1 MNRFP
6 GLFFGIMNNTTV
18 IENKQEESSRIY
30 TLFYSFFLIPF
41 MIAIFGAV
49 FFLLFRFITYETND
63 ASELLNQVKIGSAT
77 KRWQSAYELSKVLNN
92 PETIPIET
100 SFKNQMISAY
110 DHSINDDPL
119 VRAYLAIA
127 MGATGDKFYAEKLVN
142 GLQDES
148 RESRLAAIQAVGM
161 VRSKKAVIKL
171 IDIIGHSGYQD
182 ERLAAT
188 MSLGFIG
195 DERAIPKLNEL
206 LEDDEPNIRW
216 DSAIA
221 LAKMGEDSSVPIIK
235 NLMDRD
241 YLMTFPELDY
251 KEINKVI
258 MTAIETSS
266 LIVDNRFE
274 LSLIG
279 LAKSDENLTIRDAA
293 IKTLKKSYNRII

>member
-1 MNRFP
+1 
-6 GLFFGIMNNTTV
+6 MNNTTA
-18 IENKQEESSRIY
+18 IENQKEDSSRIY

-41 MIAIFGAV
+41 MIAIFGAI

-92 PETIPIET
+92 PETIPVDV

-127 MGATGDKFYAEKLVN
+127 MGATGDQFYAEELVN
-142 GLQDES
+142 GLEDES

-161 VRSKKAVIKL
+161 VRSELAVVQL
-171 IDIIGHSGYQD
+171 IDVIDNSDYQD

-195 DERAIPKLNEL
+195 DSRAIPKLNEL

-221 LAKMGEDSSVPIIK
+221 LAKMGEESSVPIIE
-235 NLMDRD
+235 NLMDRE

-266 LIVDNRFE
+266 LVLDNRFE
-274 LSLIG
+274 PRLVE
-279 LAKSDENLTIRDAA
+279 LARSDESLTVRDAA
-293 IKTLKKSYNRII
+293 IKTLKKSYDRTI

>member
-1 MNRFP
+1 MS
-6 GLFFGIMNNTTV
+6 NTTV
-18 IENKQEESSRIY
+18 IANQKEESSRIY

-41 MIAIFGAV
+41 MIAIFGAI

-77 KRWQSAYELSKVLNN
+77 KRWQSAYELSKVLND
-92 PETIPIET
+92 PETIPQDL

-127 MGATGDKFYAEKLVN
+127 MGATGDQFYSEDLVN
-142 GLQDES
+142 GLKDDS

-161 VRSKKAVIKL
+161 VRSKLAVMRL
-171 IDIIGHSGYQD
+171 IDIIDKSDYQD

-195 DERAIPKLNEL
+195 DSRAIPKLNEL

-221 LAKMGEDSSVPIIK
+221 LAKMGEKSSIPVIE

-241 YLMTFPELDY
+241 YLMTFPQLDY

-266 LIVDNRFE
+266 LVVDNRFE
-274 LSLIG
+274 PRLME
-279 LAKSDENLTIRDAA
+279 LAKTDENLTIRDAA
-293 IKTLKKSYNRII
+293 IKTLKRSYDRII

>member
-1 MNRFP
+1 
-6 GLFFGIMNNTTV
+6 MNNTTA
-18 IENKQEESSRIY
+18 IENQKEDSSRIY

-41 MIAIFGAV
+41 MIAIFGAI

-92 PETIPIET
+92 PETIPEDV

-127 MGATGDKFYAEKLVN
+127 MGATGDQFYAEELVN
-142 GLQDES
+142 GLDDES

-161 VRSKKAVIKL
+161 VRSELAVVQL
-171 IDIIGHSGYQD
+171 IDVIDNSDYQD

-195 DERAIPKLNEL
+195 DSRAIPKLNEL

-221 LAKMGEDSSVPIIK
+221 LAKMGEESSVPIIE
-235 NLMDRD
+235 NLMDRE

-266 LIVDNRFE
+266 IVLDNRFE
-274 LSLIG
+274 PRLVE
-279 LAKSDENLTIRDAA
+279 LARSDESLTVRDAA
-293 IKTLKKSYNRII
+293 IKTLKKSYDRII

>member
-1 MNRFP
+1 
-6 GLFFGIMNNTTV
+6 MNNTTA
-18 IENKQEESSRIY
+18 IENQKEDSSGIY

-41 MIAIFGAV
+41 MIAIFGAI

-92 PETIPIET
+92 PETIPEDV

-127 MGATGDKFYAEKLVN
+127 MGATGDQFYAEDLVN
-142 GLQDES
+142 GLEDES

-161 VRSKKAVIKL
+161 VRSELAVVQL
-171 IDIIGHSGYQD
+171 IDVIDNSDYQD

-195 DERAIPKLNEL
+195 DSRAIPKLNEL

-221 LAKMGEDSSVPIIK
+221 LAKMGEESSVPIIE
-235 NLMDRD
+235 NLMDRE

-266 LIVDNRFE
+266 LVLDNRFE
-274 LSLIG
+274 PRLVE
-279 LAKSDENLTIRDAA
+279 LARSDESLTVRDAA
-293 IKTLKKSYNRII
+293 IKTLKKSYDRII

>member
-1 MNRFP
+1 
-6 GLFFGIMNNTTV
+6 MNNTTA
-18 IENKQEESSRIY
+18 IENQKEDSSRIY

-41 MIAIFGAV
+41 MIAIFGAI

-92 PETIPIET
+92 PETIPEDI
-100 SFKNQMISAY
+100 SFKNQMVSAY

-127 MGATGDKFYAEKLVN
+127 MGATGDQFYAEELVN
-142 GLQDES
+142 GLEDES

-161 VRSKKAVIKL
+161 VRSELAVVQL
-171 IDIIGHSGYQD
+171 IDIINNSDYQD

-195 DERAIPKLNEL
+195 DSRAIPKLNEL

-221 LAKMGEDSSVPIIK
+221 LAKMGEESSVPIIE
-235 NLMDRD
+235 NLMDRE

-266 LIVDNRFE
+266 IVLDNRFE
-274 LSLIG
+274 PRLVE
-279 LAKSDENLTIRDAA
+279 LARSDESLTVRDAA
-293 IKTLKKSYNRII
+293 IKTLKKSYDRAI

>member
-1 MNRFP
+1 MS
-6 GLFFGIMNNTTV
+6 NTTV
-18 IENKQEESSRIY
+18 IANQKEESSRIY

-41 MIAIFGAV
+41 MIAIFGAI

-92 PETIPIET
+92 PETIPEDV

-110 DHSINDDPL
+110 NHSINDDAL

-127 MGATGDKFYAEKLVN
+127 MGATGDKFYAEELVN
-142 GLQDES
+142 GLNDES

-161 VRSKKAVIKL
+161 VRSELAVMQL
-171 IDIIGHSGYQD
+171 IDVINNSDYQD

-195 DERAIPKLNEL
+195 DSKAIPKLNEL

-221 LAKMGEDSSVPIIK
+221 LAKMGEKSSIPVIE

-241 YLMTFPELDY
+241 YLMTFPQLDY

-266 LIVDNRFE
+266 LVVDNRFE
-274 LSLIG
+274 PRLME
-279 LAKSDENLTIRDAA
+279 LAKTDENLTVRDAA
-293 IKTLKKSYNRII
+293 IKTLKRSYDRII

>member
-1 MNRFP
+1 MS
-6 GLFFGIMNNTTV
+6 NTTV
-18 IENKQEESSRIY
+18 IANQKEESSRIY

-41 MIAIFGAV
+41 MIAIFGAI

-92 PETIPIET
+92 PETIPQEL

-127 MGATGDKFYAEKLVN
+127 MGATGDQFYAEDLVN
-142 GLQDES
+142 GLKDDS

-161 VRSKKAVIKL
+161 VRSELAVVQL
-171 IDIIGHSGYQD
+171 IDVIDNSDYQD

-195 DERAIPKLNEL
+195 DSRAIPKLNEL

-221 LAKMGEDSSVPIIK
+221 LAKMGEESSVPIIE
-235 NLMDRD
+235 NLMDRE

-266 LIVDNRFE
+266 LVLDNRFE
-274 LSLIG
+274 PRLVE
-279 LAKSDENLTIRDAA
+279 LAKSDESLTVRDAA
-293 IKTLKKSYNRII
+293 IKTLKKSYDRII

>member
-1 MNRFP
+1 MS
-6 GLFFGIMNNTTV
+6 NTTT
-18 IENKQEESSRIY
+18 IESHENESSRIY

-49 FFLLFRFITYETND
+49 FFLLFRFITFETDD

-92 PETIPIET
+92 PETIPQEMT
-100 SFKNQMISAY
+100 FKNQMISAY

-127 MGATGDKFYAEKLVN
+127 MGATGDKFYGNELIK
-142 GLQDES
+142 GLKDDA

-161 VRSKKAVIKL
+161 VRSEEAVMDLIHIVKKS
-171 IDIIGHSGYQD
+171 DYQD

-195 DERAIPKLNEL
+195 DDRSIPMLNEL

-216 DSAIA
+216 DAAIA
-221 LAKMGEDSSVPIIK
+221 LAKMGETSSVPIVE

-241 YLMTFPELDY
+241 YLMTFAELDY

-258 MTAIETSS
+258 MTAIKTSS
-266 LIVDNRFE
+266 LVQDDRFE
-274 LSLIG
+274 PRLID
-279 LAKSDENLTIRDAA
+279 LARSDENLTIRDAA
-293 IKTLKKSYNRII
+293 IKTLKKSYDRII

>member
-1 MNRFP
+1 
-6 GLFFGIMNNTTV
+6 MNNTTA
-18 IENKQEESSRIY
+18 IENQKEDSSRIY

-41 MIAIFGAV
+41 MIAIFGAI

-92 PETIPIET
+92 PETIPVDVL
-100 SFKNQMISAY
+100 FKNQMISAY

-127 MGATGDKFYAEKLVN
+127 MGATGDQFYAEELVN
-142 GLQDES
+142 GLDDES

-161 VRSKKAVIKL
+161 VRSELAVVRL
-171 IDIIGHSGYQD
+171 IDVIDNSDYQD

-195 DERAIPKLNEL
+195 DSRAIPKLNEL

-221 LAKMGEDSSVPIIK
+221 LAKMGEESSVPIIE
-235 NLMDRD
+235 NLMDRE

-266 LIVDNRFE
+266 LVLDNRFE
-274 LSLIG
+274 PRLVE
-279 LAKSDENLTIRDAA
+279 LARSDESLTVRDAA
-293 IKTLKKSYNRII
+293 IKTLKKSYDRII

>member
-1 MNRFP
+1 
-6 GLFFGIMNNTTV
+6 MNNTTA
-18 IENKQEESSRIY
+18 IENQKEDSSRIY

-41 MIAIFGAV
+41 MIAIFGAI

-92 PETIPIET
+92 PETIPGDV

-127 MGATGDKFYAEKLVN
+127 MGATGDQFYAEDLVN
-142 GLQDES
+142 GLEDES

-161 VRSKKAVIKL
+161 VRSELAVVQL
-171 IDIIGHSGYQD
+171 IDVIDNSDYQD

-195 DERAIPKLNEL
+195 DSRAIPKLNEL

-221 LAKMGEDSSVPIIK
+221 LAKMGEESSVPIIE
-235 NLMDRD
+235 NLMDRE

-266 LIVDNRFE
+266 LVLDNRFE
-274 LSLIG
+274 PRLVE
-279 LAKSDENLTIRDAA
+279 LARSDESLTVRDAA
-293 IKTLKKSYNRII
+293 IKTLKKSYDRII

>member
-1 MNRFP
+1 
-6 GLFFGIMNNTTV
+6 MNNTTA
-18 IENKQEESSRIY
+18 IENQKEDSSRIY

-41 MIAIFGAV
+41 MIAIFGAI

-92 PETIPIET
+92 PETIPEDV

-127 MGATGDKFYAEKLVN
+127 MGATGDQFYAEDLVN
-142 GLQDES
+142 GLEDES

-161 VRSKKAVIKL
+161 VRSELAVMQL
-171 IDIIGHSGYQD
+171 IDVIDNSDYQD

-195 DERAIPKLNEL
+195 DGRAIPKLNEL

-221 LAKMGEDSSVPIIK
+221 LAKMGEESSIPIIE
-235 NLMDRD
+235 NLMDRE

-266 LIVDNRFE
+266 LVLDNRFE
-274 LSLIG
+274 PRLVE
-279 LAKSDENLTIRDAA
+279 LARSDESLTVRDAA
-293 IKTLKKSYNRII
+293 IKTLKKSYDRII

>member
-1 MNRFP
+1 
-6 GLFFGIMNNTTV
+6 MNNTTV

-92 PETIPIET
+92 PETIPIEI

-127 MGATGDKFYAEKLVN
+127 MGATGDEFYAEKLVN

>member
-1 MNRFP
+1 
-6 GLFFGIMNNTTV
+6 MNNTTA
-18 IENKQEESSRIY
+18 IENQKEDSSRIY

-41 MIAIFGAV
+41 MIAIFGAI

-92 PETIPIET
+92 PETIPEDF

-127 MGATGDKFYAEKLVN
+127 MGATGDQFYAEELVN
-142 GLQDES
+142 GLNDES

-161 VRSKKAVIKL
+161 VRSELAVVQL
-171 IDIIGHSGYQD
+171 IDVIDNSDYQD

-195 DERAIPKLNEL
+195 DSRAIPKLNEL

-221 LAKMGEDSSVPIIK
+221 LAKMGEESSIPIIE
-235 NLMDRD
+235 NLMDRE

-266 LIVDNRFE
+266 IVLDNRFE
-274 LSLIG
+274 PRLVE
-279 LAKSDENLTIRDAA
+279 LARSDESLTVRDAA
-293 IKTLKKSYNRII
+293 IKTLKKSYDRII